1 MENLKQCK
9 SKHSLFSLLL
19 KSFWKACGE
28 YVVIGIIA
36 AIILLFNFYIGVP
49 FINSYFLLYP
59 SNDGLAQCL
68 LSFILIIPEFILGFV
83 CVTIC
88 ICMDE
93 LIIDLIRYIKFLNN
107 LKKLPLT
114 KEECELCGLNCIFEY
129 NAFLQKIARHY
140 AGHYYTIHDSVRE
153 ELLVSLEEMYTVD
166 AFYDFLTEDNQ
177 YTLLAQLLKE
187 SHTFRY
193 HEIYKNVYFK
203 E

>member
-1 MENLKQCK
+1 MENLKKCK

-28 YVVIGIIA
+28 YVIIGIIA

-49 FINSYFLLYP
+49 FINSYLLLYP
-59 SNDGLAQCL
+59 SNDGLARCFL
-68 LSFILIIPEFILGFV
+68 TLVLIIPEFILVFLLI
-83 CVTIC
+83 TFY
-88 ICMDE
+88 ICMKE
-93 LIIDLIRYIKFLNN
+93 LITDLIKYIKFLNN

-129 NAFLQKIARHY
+129 NGFLQKIAHTC
-140 AGHYYTIHDSVRE
+140 GCHYYTIHDSVRE

-177 YTLLAQLLKE
+177 YTLFAQLLKE

-193 HEIYKNVYFK
+193 REIYKNAYRK